1 MTRDI
6 SQKCLLSI
14 LKKILDGHGTENNAW
29 YLACGELIDTIFLLQ
44 PSPEKISHY
53 LIVKLS
59 KPLFI
64 NQYNNTKENNEVFMT
79 QNINSA
85 PAFTQES
92 ASKMVIDGQEEQSI
106 NRIFSFI

>member
-14 LKKILDGHGTENNAW
+14 LRKIIEGHGTENNAW
-29 YLACGELIDTIFLLQ
+29 YLACGELIDTIFILQ

-53 LIVKLS
+53 IIVKLS

-64 NQYNNTKENNEVFMT
+64 NKNNNSTENNEVFMT

-85 PAFTQES
+85 PKFTQENNF
-92 ASKMVIDGQEEQSI
+92 KMAEDNDESSID
-106 NRIFSFI
+106 RIYIV